1 MDILYYGQACFKIK
15 GKTASIIVDPFD
27 PEIVGLKLPKDME
40 AQIVAKTHDHKD
52 HNNLK
57 TVTGEPIEVTG
68 PGEYEIK
75 GVAIVGIS
83 TFHDNSNG
91 SERGKNTVYNF
102 QIEGLNIVHLGDLG
116 QDQLTQDQLE
126 EIGSCD
132 ILMIPVGG
140 TYTIYSKK
148 ATEIVSQ
155 LEPRIIIPMHYGVD
169 GLKFPLDPVDN
180 FLKEMGVENAEP
192 QPKLTI
198 TKDKLPDEPQTIVLN
213 KV

>member
-27 PEIVGLKLPKDME
+27 PETVGLKLPKDME

-140 TYTIYSKK
+140 TYTIDSKK